1 MSKFVL
7 TAQLQLQAPNNVGQ
21 VVNQIQNQLKG
32 VNVNIQAQ
40 TAAKAQQQ
48 VKNLSGALADAD
60 KSAQKLGNSFN
71 VSLRR
76 FTALAV
82 ATRAVSL
89 FTNTLGN
96 AVRSAI
102 DFERELIKISQVTG
116 KSMQDLRGLT
126 QEITRLST
134 SLGVA
139 SESILGVSRI
149 LSQAGLSA
157 RETKVAL
164 DALAKSELAPT
175 FDNIT
180 QTAEGAVAI
189 FNQFKRGAGALEAQ
203 LGSLN
208 AVAGQFA
215 VESGD
220 LIATIRRT
228 GGVFKQ
234 AGGDLNELIA
244 LFTSVRSTTRESAE
258 SIATGLRTIFTRIQR
273 PETIKYLKQFGVE
286 LVDLEGKFIGPYRA
300 IGELNRALAG
310 LQEGDITFVEIAEQL
325 GGFRQIGKVLPLIK
339 EYAVAQEALKVAQE
353 GSNSLAGDAA
363 KAQASLAV
371 RIVKVKEEFLA
382 LIRSVS
388 ESSTFQTMAN
398 SALNLASAFIKI
410 AEAVKPLLPILAT
423 LATIRVAKG
432 LSGFLGGV
440 MGGGGGGGVRGFNRG
455 GMVPGSGNRD
465 TVPAMLTPG
474 EFVIRKSSVAN
485 LGAAN
490 LAAMNENKYST
501 GTLGRTGIPRTATTA
516 AVSRRNRRQGE
527 QSLDPVDFRA
537 DKNQIGAYILADHRN
552 TDDKYTQ
559 TSPLNFSVPKSSR
572 TARLI
577 AKKYNTEIT
586 GDIPATLQGTYPLLY
601 AGAKDVRNNKQINSS
616 IDKGVSSGI
625 KKAIQGTVKS
635 LAESKTLDFDPAI
648 NSNENLIN
656 SVMGTMLTDPNITS
670 TTAGFLFEG
679 VISALTG
686 AMLAGKGANF
696 DFTRA
701 QVSKNKVKLDQL
713 FGPSTVR
720 KADAK
725 RSRSE
730 ATKGLAKKTKN
741 DVVAGRM
748 TGISMYNSGG
758 QVGTDTVPA
767 LLTPGEFVIN
777 RQSSRKIGYGNLS
790 RMNKV
795 GKYAAGGV
803 VTPGRNN
810 YGVLPPGYSQS
821 TVSSSGS
828 SVSSVSV
835 STTAALEDMNEAID
849 NGTKSVKDNSDI
861 RKKGI
866 LGFGA
871 MNEGLIATSM
881 ALAYLTPVIDEDS
894 SALERFGANL
904 ITSFGALANTALA
917 LSGTFTLLANQ
928 MKGNILMDMF
938 SGLNFKDMAKFMKGG
953 GKLVN
958 RAGTAARSVGT
969 SAGLSAANAE
979 GVVTATRAVAGMAG
993 PAIAATGA
1001 IYGLNVVVDSFA
1013 DRARAM
1019 DEAVKEGNV
1028 ALAESIGYEKEGAS
1042 AVNKLTMGITLA
1054 SAFLG
1059 PFGLA
1064 VGAAV
1069 AGVTKLASEVP
1080 ILGGI
1085 IKDTAMTL
1093 GYWMGGK
1100 SITTI
1105 KLESGA
1111 RAEAVKTQ
1119 EALTEASKEATAAMR
1134 EFKEGNLS
1142 ASAALERINP
1152 QAAQLQ
1158 ASEDR
1163 ASGRIKSIE
1172 ENDKATGASRGLRNL
1187 FTLGGTIPFT
1197 EGASE
1202 RNKRLQEEQDV
1213 IREDQDKADKEFLRS
1228 SMPLSGNVMRQT
1240 ANTGGDFDTY
1250 VKSLPEDVKKAMERQ
1265 GQFDKREDPETG
1277 EMTKD
1282 SIQMEAFK
1290 NLEKEAKRVQ
1300 ESFAAMNLAMQA
1312 ATASANAG
1320 VLAIDNYTRSQELG
1334 GSALD
1339 NTIPTLEASITS
1351 AAQGISSD
1359 QFNSSLDSA
1368 SNTLSQLGAT
1378 QDQINKFRG
1387 NLTAVNAAQA
1397 NMPAI
1402 FEKTRSEMQQQ
1413 FQSGRM
1419 AKGTLGDRREIFAKT
1434 TGNALR
1440 SQGVDSKAVERLEA
1454 QIKGGDVTDDQ
1465 MQRISEGD
1473 FSAFEEVI
1481 QKVGDNALKQVLP
1494 ALKAQ
1499 AEAQKKLLGFTKA
1512 RLDLEKKLIETK
1524 QRAIDLETEALQ
1536 IQAEFGGKAFTP
1548 DMQAQQLLKK
1558 SNVGVEGIKGVR
1570 AQGGIGADDF
1580 RSRIGQLSNR
1590 RAEITAVRTDLAEGK
1605 SNEQAQGKSGVEM
1618 SDEQG
1623 RLDAAL
1629 KEEYNN
1635 IKAAIDIRKQ
1645 ELAII
1650 KEKNA
1655 NEKAAADALIAGDDE
1670 AFFDKMATAGAQA
1683 AIATGDQG
1691 LMNQFGGRALGMA
1704 AQENRRLQEAGVD
1717 SLYGQKLAGPG
1728 GLTERSFASSFNASG
1743 IQAPELAKI
1752 AAGSTAEEANK
1763 EAEIRDLAAVLPDLG
1778 KAMVDAASADLEI
1791 GKLQEKA
1798 AQQQYDAAVKQVAAA
1813 TKRAAEAK
1821 ESVKDSAEV
1830 NTKVANI
1837 NTDKVS
1843 TDGGA
1848 GGAAGA
1854 GGGGGGGIMGAIK
1867 GIFGMG
1873 GGAVANAGNMAK
1885 NAIGMGKNFVQSGGA
1900 GNLASRIGTEGG
1912 EILSRVGSRIGQT
1925 GMGKNFTAGRSI
1937 TRSIAGGMK
1946 NVPGPTGIM
1955 QRAGGMFERLNQAS
1969 YGDDFAPSMMKRG
1982 QNLLNAGKNKAG
1994 SFFGDMATS
2003 FGTGRHG
2010 YGLEGM
2016 SRSGKPGIMN
2026 RASNFA
2032 GQTMRRVGQSQFGQR
2047 AAQFGSNLYQR
2058 GSNFLGGA
2066 RNMMGNVGSGLRSG
2080 LSEIAKKNI
2089 HPSTLQKFSN
2099 MSEAAPGMMQGLKSR
2114 IGNAGQFLAE
2124 KTPGMKK
2131 MLQQGT
2137 EFVGSKMGNLS
2148 KMKIPGLDKIGPSIM
2163 KHLSKLPGLGKMAS
2177 SGAKGIPGLGTAL
2190 DGIMEAGSFL
2200 YDREGYDKD
2209 KKEKTGR
2216 DFGGMLDS
2224 WGVGFLKTGT
2234 QFDAALAT
2242 VLGGLEGFLNPVGK
2256 IVEGFYNIVGGA
2268 GDLVTL
2274 VKSSLDVAAAEEKT
2288 SASMS
2293 ETSNKRAA
2301 AVGLEGG
2308 TESFDKLGALDK
2320 SAANQR
2326 ANMLFRRNEA
2336 QSSGGDRSKFLS
2348 STGMSEE
2355 DFNKTYGKD
2364 ASMKDVYEQEQ
2375 QMIDTDIKGRQDTR
2389 NRESYFY
2396 GSGESSDFDKGVKE
2410 QLAVRQAEKEQ
2421 AASAPAIETQA
2432 ESQKQ
2437 AAEATKEAAKEAKEA
2452 KKEEAT
2458 SPSTSTAV
2466 AAPTQRAAEAQAGA
2480 AAGAGLDPEIM
2491 SQFTSALSKFN
2502 TDLSANID
2510 RLENTSIQI
2519 TLNDTNV
2526 NVNLNDGGV
2535 LARLENLMGETVKNR
2550 VIEELGKRGNNP
2562 DGSPRNSESA
2572 LK

>member
-1 MSKFVL
+1 
-7 TAQLQLQAPNNVGQ
+7 
-21 VVNQIQNQLKG
+21 
-32 VNVNIQAQ
+32 
-40 TAAKAQQQ
+40 
-48 VKNLSGALADAD
+48 
-60 KSAQKLGNSFN
+60 
-71 VSLRR
+71 
-76 FTALAV
+76 
-82 ATRAVSL
+82 
-89 FTNTLGN
+89 
-96 AVRSAI
+96 
-102 DFERELIKISQVTG
+102 
-116 KSMQDLRGLT
+116 
-126 QEITRLST
+126 
-134 SLGVA
+134 
-139 SESILGVSRI
+139 
-149 LSQAGLSA
+149 
-157 RETKVAL
+157 
-164 DALAKSELAPT
+164 
-175 FDNIT
+175 
-180 QTAEGAVAI
+180 
-189 FNQFKRGAGALEAQ
+189 
-203 LGSLN
+203 
-208 AVAGQFA
+208 
-215 VESGD
+215 
-220 LIATIRRT
+220 
-228 GGVFKQ
+228 
-234 AGGDLNELIA
+234 
-244 LFTSVRSTTRESAE
+244 
-258 SIATGLRTIFTRIQR
+258 
-273 PETIKYLKQFGVE
+273 
-286 LVDLEGKFIGPYRA
+286 
-300 IGELNRALAG
+300 
-310 LQEGDITFVEIAEQL
+310 
-325 GGFRQIGKVLPLIK
+325 
-339 EYAVAQEALKVAQE
+339 
-353 GSNSLAGDAA
+353 
-363 KAQASLAV
+363 
-371 RIVKVKEEFLA
+371 
-382 LIRSVS
+382 
-388 ESSTFQTMAN
+388 
-398 SALNLASAFIKI
+398 
-410 AEAVKPLLPILAT
+410 
-423 LATIRVAKG
+423 
-432 LSGFLGGV
+432 
-440 MGGGGGGGVRGFNRG
+440 
-455 GMVPGSGNRD
+455 
-465 TVPAMLTPG
+465 
-474 EFVIRKSSVAN
+474 
-485 LGAAN
+485 
-490 LAAMNENKYST
+490 
-501 GTLGRTGIPRTATTA
+501 
-516 AVSRRNRRQGE
+516 
-527 QSLDPVDFRA
+527 
-537 DKNQIGAYILADHRN
+537 
-552 TDDKYTQ
+552 
-559 TSPLNFSVPKSSR
+559 
-572 TARLI
+572 
-577 AKKYNTEIT
+577 
-586 GDIPATLQGTYPLLY
+586 
-601 AGAKDVRNNKQINSS
+601 
-616 IDKGVSSGI
+616 
-625 KKAIQGTVKS
+625 
-635 LAESKTLDFDPAI
+635 
-648 NSNENLIN
+648 
-656 SVMGTMLTDPNITS
+656 
-670 TTAGFLFEG
+670 
-679 VISALTG
+679 
-686 AMLAGKGANF
+686 
-696 DFTRA
+696 
-701 QVSKNKVKLDQL
+701 
-713 FGPSTVR
+713 
-720 KADAK
+720 
-725 RSRSE
+725 
-730 ATKGLAKKTKN
+730 
-741 DVVAGRM
+741 
-748 TGISMYNSGG
+748 
-758 QVGTDTVPA
+758 
-767 LLTPGEFVIN
+767 
-777 RQSSRKIGYGNLS
+777 
-790 RMNKV
+790 
-795 GKYAAGGV
+795 
-803 VTPGRNN
+803 
-810 YGVLPPGYSQS
+810 
-821 TVSSSGS
+821 
-828 SVSSVSV
+828 
-835 STTAALEDMNEAID
+835 
-849 NGTKSVKDNSDI
+849 
-861 RKKGI
+861 
-866 LGFGA
+866 
-871 MNEGLIATSM
+871 
-881 ALAYLTPVIDEDS
+881 
-894 SALERFGANL
+894 
-904 ITSFGALANTALA
+904 
-917 LSGTFTLLANQ
+917 
-928 MKGNILMDMF
+928 
-938 SGLNFKDMAKFMKGG
+938 
-953 GKLVN
+953 
-958 RAGTAARSVGT
+958 
-969 SAGLSAANAE
+969 
-979 GVVTATRAVAGMAG
+979 MAG

-1111 RAEAVKTQ
+1111 RAEAIKTQ

-1134 EFKEGNLS
+1134 EFKEGNIS
-1142 ASAALERINP
+1142 ASAALERLNP
-1152 QAAQLQ
+1152 QAEQLQ
-1158 ASEDR
+1158 ASENR

-1172 ENDKATGASRGLRNL
+1172 DNDKATGFSRRLRDVS
-1187 FTLGGTIPFT
+1187 TLGGLVPFT
-1197 EGASE
+1197 ESSSE
-1202 RNKRLQEEQDV
+1202 RNKRLQEEQDT

-1240 ANTGGDFDTY
+1240 ANTDGDFETY
-1250 VKSLPEDVKKAMERQ
+1250 VKSLPEDVRKAMERQ

-1277 EMTKD
+1277 KMTKD

-1290 NLEKEAKRVQ
+1290 NLQKEAERVRAAFQ
-1300 ESFAAMNLAMQA
+1300 AMNLAMQA

-1320 VLAIDNYTRSQELG
+1320 VLAIDNYSRSQELG

-1351 AAQGISSD
+1351 AAQGISPD

-1368 SNTLSQLGAT
+1368 SNTLSKLGAT

-1387 NLTAVNAAQA
+1387 NLSAVNAAQA

-1402 FEKTRSEMQQQ
+1402 FEQTKASMKEAFSKGQ
-1413 FQSGRM
+1413 M
-1419 AKGTLGDRREIFAKT
+1419 AGGTLAERREKFAT
-1434 TGNALR
+1434 STGDALR
-1440 SQGVDSKAVERLEA
+1440 SQGVDDAAIKRLED

-1465 MQRISEGD
+1465 MERISQGD

-1481 QKVGDNALKQVLP
+1481 QKIGDNALKQVLP

-1524 QRAIDLETEALQ
+1524 QRSIDLETESLQ

-1548 DMQAQQLLKK
+1548 EMQAQQLLKK

-1570 AQGGIGADDF
+1570 AQRGIGADDF

-1590 RAEITAVRTDLAEGK
+1590 RAEITGVRTDLAEGR
-1605 SNEQAQGKSGVEM
+1605 SNEAAQGVSGVEM
-1618 SDEQG
+1618 GDEQG
-1623 RLDAAL
+1623 RIDSAL
-1629 KEEYNN
+1629 KDEYNS

-1691 LMNQFGGRALGMA
+1691 LMNQYGGRALGMA

-1728 GLTERSFASSFNASG
+1728 GLTERSFAASFNASG

-1798 AQQQYDAAVKQVAAA
+1798 AKEQYRAAVKQVAAA
-1813 TKRAAEAK
+1813 MKRADQAK

-1843 TDGGA
+1843 TEGGA

-1885 NAIGMGKNFVQSGGA
+1885 NAIGMGKDFVKSGGA
-1900 GNLASRIGTEGG
+1900 RNLTSRIGTEGG

-1969 YGDDFAPSMMKRG
+1969 YGDDFAPSMMQRG
-1982 QNLLNAGKNKAG
+1982 RNLLNAGKNKAG

-2016 SRSGKPGIMN
+2016 SRSGKPSMLN

-2032 GQTMRRVGQSQFGQR
+2032 GQTMRRVGQSQLGQR
-2047 AAQFGSNLYQR
+2047 AGQFGSNLLQR

-2066 RNMMGNVGSGLRSG
+2066 RNMAGNMGGGLM
-2080 LSEIAKKNI
+2080 EIAEKNA
-2089 HPSTLQKFSN
+2089 PGMMQRFRG
-2099 MSEAAPGMMQGLKSR
+2099 MSEAAPGMMQGLRSR
-2114 IGNAGQFLAE
+2114 MGNAGQFLAE
-2124 KTPGMKK
+2124 KSPGFI
-2131 MLQQGT
+2131 QGAKNT
-2137 EFVGSKMGNLS
+2137 FAQGAGAVGQRLTKMGN
-2148 KMKIPGLDKIGPSIM
+2148 MRIPGLDKLGPMVSEGLEKGLKMADNIPGVG
-2163 KHLSKLPGLGKMAS
+2163 KLASKGAGLLGKG
-2177 SGAKGIPGLGTAL
+2177 GAKAIPGLGTAI
-2190 DGIMEAGSFL
+2190 DGIMEAGSFISDPKA
-2200 YDREGYDKD
+2200 YHED

-2224 WGVGFLKTGT
+2224 WGVGFLKSGT

-2288 SASMS
+2288 SSSMS
-2293 ETSNKRAA
+2293 ETAQKRAA
-2301 AVGLEGG
+2301 AAGIEGG
-2308 TESFDKLGALDK
+2308 TESFDNLGALDK

-2355 DFNKTYGKD
+2355 DFASAYGKD

-2375 QMIDTDIKGRQDTR
+2375 KNIQTDIKGRQDTR

-2410 QLAVRQAEKEQ
+2410 QLAIRQAEKEQ
-2421 AASAPAIETQA
+2421 AASTPKVEQAEESQA

-2437 AAEATKEAAKEAKEA
+2437 AAEATKEAAQETKEA

-2491 SQFTSALSKFN
+2491 SQFTSALNKFN

-2535 LARLENLMGETVKNR
+2535 LARLENLMGETVKKR

>member
-60 KSAQKLGNSFN
+60 KSAQKLGNTFN

-273 PETIKYLKQFGVE
+273 PQTIKYLKQFGVE

-300 IGELNRALAG
+300 VGELNRALAG

-382 LIRSVS
+382 LVRGIS
-388 ESSTFQTMAN
+388 ETATFQTMAN
-398 SALNLASAFIKI
+398 SALNLASAMIKI
-410 AEAVKPLLPILAT
+410 ADAVKPLLPILAT

-440 MGGGGGGGVRGFNRG
+440 MGGGGGGGGVRGFNRG
-455 GMVPGSGNRD
+455 GMVPGSGNSD

-474 EFVIRKSSVAN
+474 EFVIKKSSVQN
-485 LGAAN
+485 LGAEN

-501 GTLGRTGIPRTATTA
+501 GTLGRRGVSTTATTA
-516 AVSRRNRRQGE
+516 AVSTRNRRQGE
-527 QSLDPVDFRA
+527 EPLDSVDFRA

-559 TSPLNFSVPKSSR
+559 TSPMAFSIPKSS
-572 TARLI
+572 TAAKLI
-577 AKKYNTEIT
+577 AAKYNTKLT

-601 AGAKDVRNNKQINSS
+601 AGGKDVRNNKQINSS
-616 IDKGVSSGI
+616 INKGVSSGI
-625 KKAIQGTVKS
+625 QEAIQGTVES
-635 LAESKTLDFDPAI
+635 LSASKTLDFDPAI
-648 NSNENLIN
+648 NSNEKLIN

-701 QVSKNKVKLDQL
+701 QVSQNKAKLDQL

-741 DVVAGRM
+741 DIIAGQM
-748 TGISMYNSGG
+748 QEVSMYNSGG

-777 RQSSRKIGYGNLS
+777 KQSSRNIGYGNLN

-795 GKYAAGGV
+795 GKYASGGI
-803 VTPGRNN
+803 VTPGRNT
-810 YGVLPPGYSQS
+810 YGPQVGLPGTSQS
-821 TVSSSGS
+821 TVTSGS
-828 SVSSVSV
+828 GSNVAVN
-835 STTAALEDMNEAID
+835 TTASLQDMNEAID
-849 NGTKSVKDNSDI
+849 NGTKSVKDNTDI
-861 RKKGI
+861 RKKGV

-917 LSGTFTLLANQ
+917 LSGTFTLLSNQ
-928 MKGNILMDMF
+928 MKGNIIADMF
-938 SGLNFKDMAKFMKGG
+938 SGLNFKDIGKFMKGG

-979 GVVTATRAVAGMAG
+979 GVVSATRAVAGMAG
-993 PAIAATGA
+993 PAIAAAGA

-1028 ALAESIGYEKEGAS
+1028 ALAESVGYEKEGAS

-1069 AGVTKLASEVP
+1069 AGVTKLVSEVP

-1142 ASAALERINP
+1142 ASAALERLNP
-1152 QAAQLQ
+1152 QAAQVQ
-1158 ASEDR
+1158 SSENR
-1163 ASGRIKSIE
+1163 ASGRVKSIE
-1172 ENDKATGASRGLRNL
+1172 DSDKSTGVSRRLRDV

-1197 EGASE
+1197 EGSSE

-1213 IREDQDKADKEFLRS
+1213 IREDQDKVDKDFLRS

-1240 ANTGGDFDTY
+1240 ANTGGSFQQYKD
-1250 VKSLPEDVKKAMERQ
+1250 SLPQDVKNAMERQ
-1265 GQFDKREDPETG
+1265 GQFDQREDPETG
-1277 EMTKD
+1277 EMKD

-1290 NLEKEAKRVQ
+1290 NLEKEAERVRA
-1300 ESFAAMNLAMQA
+1300 SFEAMNLSMQA

-1334 GSALD
+1334 GNALN

-1351 AAQGISSD
+1351 AAQGISPD
-1359 QFNSSLDSA
+1359 QFNSSLDNA
-1368 SNTLSQLGAT
+1368 SSTLLELGAT
-1378 QDQINKFRG
+1378 EEQVNKFRG

-1402 FEKTRSEMQQQ
+1402 FEATKKSMKDAFAEGRQAAGTTSERRTA
-1413 FQSGRM
+1413 F
-1419 AKGTLGDRREIFAKT
+1419 ANATGD
-1434 TGNALR
+1434 ALTK
-1440 SQGVDSKAVERLEA
+1440 QGVDEKSVERLKK
-1454 QIKGGDVTDDQ
+1454 QIEGSDLSDDQ
-1465 MQRISEGD
+1465 MKRVSEGD

-1499 AEAQKKLLGFTKA
+1499 AEAQKKLLVFTKA

-1524 QRAIDLETEALQ
+1524 QRAIDLETESLQ
-1536 IQAEFGGKAFTP
+1536 IQAEFGGKSFTP
-1548 DMQAQQLLKK
+1548 DMKSEQLLKK

-1580 RSRIGQLSNR
+1580 RSRIGQISNR
-1590 RAEITAVRTDLAEGK
+1590 RAEITGVRTDLAEGK
-1605 SNEQAQGKSGVEM
+1605 SNEAAQGVSGVEM

-1623 RLDAAL
+1623 RIDAAL

-1691 LMNQFGGRALGMA
+1691 LMNQYGGRALGMA

-1791 GKLQEKA
+1791 AKIQETA
-1798 AQQQYDAAVKQVAAA
+1798 AKEQYRAAVQQVAAA

-1821 ESVKDSAEV
+1821 ENVKDSAEV

-1843 TDGGA
+1843 ESGDAAGA
-1848 GGAAGA
+1848 GAKDGAGGA

-1885 NAIGMGKNFVQSGGA
+1885 NAVGMGKDFVKSGGA
-1900 GNLASRIGTEGG
+1900 GNLLDAGKGLYQSAKTNLSGIKQGLRGNIPTSMFDEGADAFLSKGYKVGDKLRQTGQTVANSSAGKFGSGLLERGSGMFNTAKQGTSNFMAGLKNAGKPTSLFGDDGMQVLSKGFQRGNKLASSGTAQN
-1912 EILSRVGSRIGQT
+1912 IAKGSRFVADKTSSLISG
-1925 GMGKNFTAGRSI
+1925 GKNLMGN
-1937 TRSIAGGMK
+1937 IAGVKGFQR
-1946 NVPGPTGIM
+1946 G
-1955 QRAGGMFERLNQAS
+1955 RAGGQSVMSSLS
-1969 YGDDFAPSMMKRG
+1969 RG
-1982 QNLLNAGKNKAG
+1982 A
-1994 SFFGDMATS
+1994 
-2003 FGTGRHG
+2003 
-2010 YGLEGM
+2010 
-2016 SRSGKPGIMN
+2016 
-2026 RASNFA
+2026 
-2032 GQTMRRVGQSQFGQR
+2032 FGQMQSLTGGR
-2047 AAQFGSNLYQR
+2047 FDKIR
-2058 GSNFLGGA
+2058 GGLGEIAEKNAPGLMQKGRNAISTSKNFLQNTA
-2066 RNMMGNVGSGLRSG
+2066 PQFMNTSS
-2080 LSEIAKKNI
+2080 KY
-2089 HPSTLQKFSN
+2089 LQKN
-2099 MSEAAPGMMQGLKSR
+2099 APGMLQSG
-2114 IGNAGQFLAE
+2114 
-2124 KTPGMKK
+2124 KK

-2137 EFVGSKMGNLS
+2137 EFVGSKMGNLG

-2163 KHLSKLPGLGKMAS
+2163 KSMSKLPMIGKMAS
-2177 SGAKGIPGLGTAL
+2177 SGAKSIPGLGTAI
-2190 DGIMEAGSFL
+2190 DGVMEAGSFL

-2274 VKSSLDVAAAEEKT
+2274 VKSSLDVAAAEERT

-2308 TESFDKLGALDK
+2308 TENFEKLGALDK

-2355 DFNKTYGKD
+2355 DFANTYGKD

-2410 QLAVRQAEKEQ
+2410 QLAIR
-2421 AASAPAIETQA
+2421 
-2432 ESQKQ
+2432 
-2437 AAEATKEAAKEAKEA
+2437 
-2452 KKEEAT
+2452 
-2458 SPSTSTAV
+2458 
-2466 AAPTQRAAEAQAGA
+2466 
-2480 AAGAGLDPEIM
+2480 
-2491 SQFTSALSKFN
+2491 
-2502 TDLSANID
+2502 
-2510 RLENTSIQI
+2510 
-2519 TLNDTNV
+2519 
-2526 NVNLNDGGV
+2526 
-2535 LARLENLMGETVKNR
+2535 
-2550 VIEELGKRGNNP
+2550 
-2562 DGSPRNSESA
+2562 
-2572 LK
+2572 